1 MSANLDM
8 TTGAAAIAFLGSRN
22 DVWHRQGTEMPADA
36 SIDTWATAAG
46 LAWTAHAVPAI
57 AALDGAHFDH
67 IPADKR
73 FHIVEGQRF
82 IVRGDTGHALGYV
95 SDGYQIVQP
104 RDVLD
109 WFARYIS
116 VDDRFQLDVAGAL
129 DGGRTIWATAT
140 FNGPVDIA
148 GDEHRA
154 RVLMST
160 TFDGSGATINQ
171 GTMTR
176 VVCQNTIRMAWA
188 DKRAVV
194 RTRHS
199 TRFDAARVG
208 KELGAIAQGF
218 ANYKAVG
225 DALAGVEMAK
235 EEVSAFFKA
244 ALDIPFDAKQEDISS
259 RKLGQFSAL
268 SNAYRTTAAEG
279 HTGNAWAALQA
290 ITRYVD
296 HDRSTRKDPTGE
308 AQFVSA
314 QFGSGDALKG
324 KAMDL
329 LLPCVRDKELVAA

>member
-22 DVWHRQGTEMPADA
+22 DVWHRQGTEMPAGA
-36 SIDTWATAAG
+36 TIEEWATAAR
-46 LAWTAHAVPAI
+46 LAWTAYAVPAI
-57 AALDGAHFDH
+57 AALEGATFDH
-67 IPADKR
+67 ILAEKR
-73 FHIVEGQRF
+73 FHVVEGQRF

-116 VDDRFQLDVAGAL
+116 VDDRFKLDVAGAL

-140 FNGPVDIA
+140 FNGDVSIA
-148 GDEHRA
+148 GDSHVA

-208 KELGAIAQGF
+208 RELGAIAQGF
-218 ANYKAVG
+218 AEYKQVG
-225 DALAGVEMAK
+225 DALAGAEMAK
-235 EEVSAFFKA
+235 DEVSRFFKA
-244 ALDIPFDAKQEDISS
+244 ALDIPFEAKPEEIST
-259 RKLGQFSAL
+259 RKMNQFAAL
-268 SNAYRTTAAEG
+268 SSAYKVTAQEG

-296 HDRSTRKDPTGE
+296 HDRATRKDPTGE
-308 AQFVSA
+308 AQFTSA

-324 KAMDL
+324 KAMEL
-329 LLPCVRDKELVAA
+329 LMPRIRDKVLVAA